1 MLALLEQG
9 FMVLRALDDQLD
21 HLAVKEKRLKA
32 DRPGVSLAQGQIDL
46 NGGGQMDDRQARP
59 PNAGFDIV
67 RVGKPGTVENQ
78 LGQLIYREPLHAR
91 GELQYLT
98 GQRFSEKGDPHAAS
112 DHPIAH
118 AALDGSQVSIAVA
131 LAA

>member
-1 MLALLEQG
+1 MTGKLCRQ
-9 FMVLRALDDQLD
+9 MR
-21 HLAVKEKRLKA
+21 
-32 DRPGVSLAQGQIDL
+32 VSTFSGS
-46 NGGGQMDDRQARP
+46 
-59 PNAGFDIV
+59 V
-67 RVGKPGTVENQ
+67 KPGIENK

-91 GELQYLT
+91 GKPQYLA

-131 LAA
+131 LTS